1 MENSKKDILTST
13 LDQIYTGIQGL
24 EMPMKPENVRIMS
37 NVFDDLK
44 AMYDLIVAETEN
56 PEGVKKDDV

>member
-1 MENSKKDILTST
+1 
-13 LDQIYTGIQGL
+13 
-24 EMPMKPENVRIMS
+24 MPMKPENVRIMS